1 MVDRTNKLKISNT
14 SPSQREVARRSRDGG
29 LEFSLHRIIAT
40 LTTKPV
46 IAALAIV
53 ALLATTTSAIAMVV
67 SIAAGY
73 RDTARN
79 GQ

>member
-1 MVDRTNKLKISNT
+1 MIVIYHFVEGKRVKEGVDQKMKLY
-14 SPSQREVARRSRDGG
+14 
-29 LEFSLHRIIAT
+29 RIIAT